1 MRVGVNGLFLAL
13 GRYGGLE
20 TYLVRLLDQL
30 VRAHPE
36 LELRGFAAGR
46 GTGVLE
52 PVTAHVTA
60 LPFPRRIGRGAAW
73 AFRTIAEYAVLPHI
87 ARREGIDLLFSP
99 CFTGPSSSRFATI
112 VTVPDTQHDDLPDLF
127 PRAQREVFVRLVRR
141 SVATADVVLTISH
154 YSKARIVE
162 LYGRDPDSVVVT
174 PLAADP
180 RFFDEIEAGARHQ
193 ALQRL
198 GVTKPFVLSVATAN
212 VHKNVPVLVRAFRRI
227 AGSSDMQLV
236 LTGDAGSGESEI
248 RAAAA
253 DDAAVRLCGFVEFD
267 DLRALYREASVFVLP
282 SSYEGFGLPVVE
294 AMASGA
300 PVVTTTAAALPE
312 VVGAA
317 ALFVEPGDESALAE
331 AIEAVIHDRHLA
343 ATLVERGIERAR
355 EYTWAA
361 TADVTAASFA
371 RAVSVRD

>member
-1 MRVGVNGLFLAL
+1 
-13 GRYGGLE
+13 
-20 TYLVRLLDQL
+20 
-30 VRAHPE
+30 
-36 LELRGFAAGR
+36 
-46 GTGVLE
+46 
-52 PVTAHVTA
+52 
-60 LPFPRRIGRGAAW
+60 
-73 AFRTIAEYAVLPHI
+73 
-87 ARREGIDLLFSP
+87 
-99 CFTGPSSSRFATI
+99 
-112 VTVPDTQHDDLPDLF
+112 
-127 PRAQREVFVRLVRR
+127 
-141 SVATADVVLTISH
+141 
-154 YSKARIVE
+154 
-162 LYGRDPDSVVVT
+162 
-174 PLAADP
+174 
-180 RFFDEIEAGARHQ
+180 
-193 ALQRL
+193 
-198 GVTKPFVLSVATAN
+198 
-212 VHKNVPVLVRAFRRI
+212 
-227 AGSSDMQLV
+227 MQLV

-253 DDAAVRLCGFVEFD
+253 DDPAVRLCGFVEFD